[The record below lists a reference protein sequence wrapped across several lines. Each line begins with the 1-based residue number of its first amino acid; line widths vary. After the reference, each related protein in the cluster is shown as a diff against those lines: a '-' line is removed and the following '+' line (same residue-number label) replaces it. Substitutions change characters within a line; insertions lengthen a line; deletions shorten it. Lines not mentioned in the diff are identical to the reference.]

1 MIQSPAAVGGAVYAS
16 TATHLAAVDA
26 TSGSVLWTRALPSGY
41 VLACAAATGQ
51 PRWSV
56 RTGSY
61 VSPLAAAD
69 GRVIA
74 GGWTVQAFA
83 EASGAVAWTSTV
95 HGAIAVTI
103 SGVGVTYLTELD
115 SGTVFMNRL
124 PDGHLL
130 AAIGHPGGYY
140 NQLGTPVAVDGHIYL
155 FTQRGSASNIDRW
168 STAS

>member
-1 MIQSPAAVGGAVYAS
+1 MPRRGTRQAGARAVGDYVIQSPAAVGGAVYAS

-74 GGWTVQAFA
+74 GGRTVQAFA
-83 EASGAVAWTSTV
+83 EACGAVAWTGSV

-103 SGVGVTYLTELD
+103 K
-115 SGTVFMNRL
+115 
-124 PDGHLL
+124 
-130 AAIGHPGGYY
+130 IG
-140 NQLGTPVAVDGHIYL
+140 
-155 FTQRGSASNIDRW
+155 RASCRERV
-168 STAS
+168 